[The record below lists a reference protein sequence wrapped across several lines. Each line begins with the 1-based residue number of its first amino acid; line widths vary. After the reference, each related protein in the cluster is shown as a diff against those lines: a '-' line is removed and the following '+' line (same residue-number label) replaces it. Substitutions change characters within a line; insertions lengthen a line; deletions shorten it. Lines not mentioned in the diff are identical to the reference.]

1 MKSQSRRKRLTLA
14 VIYLVLSLFVAG
26 EMFPILWVFISSL
39 KLPVDIF
46 AWPPRF
52 LPSAPTID
60 NYVYIFTKLH
70 FLTFLRNTLLTA
82 VLTTLIC
89 SLVSV
94 PAAYAICRF
103 QTGGKV
109 LTFWILVQR
118 MIPPVALVIPL
129 FLLFWKVRLMDTWL
143 ALAIAHVAFNLPF
156 AIWLM
161 IGFFAEI
168 PVELEEAAIVDGCSR
183 FAAFRR
189 IALPLAVPGLSAM
202 AIFIA
207 IQSWNE
213 FFFAVILTNS
223 ARSQTLTVAIAT
235 LLDHTQQQLLG
246 ELCAAAMIAMVP
258 VFVFALVLQK
268 YLVRGLTAGA
278 VKG

>member
-1 MKSQSRRKRLTLA
+1 M
-14 VIYLVLSLFVAG
+14 G
-26 EMFPILWVFISSL
+26 ELFPILWVLITSFKI
-39 KLPVDIF
+39 PVDIF
-46 AWPPRF
+46 RWPPRMVPQPAT
-52 LPSAPTID
+52 LQ
-60 NYVYIFTKLH
+60 NYVYIFAELH
-70 FLTFLRNTLLTA
+70 FLRFLRNTVLIAT
-82 VLTTLIC
+82 LTTVIC
-89 SLVSV
+89 SAVSV
-94 PAAYAICRF
+94 PGAYAISRF
-103 QTGGKV
+103 HTGGRA

-118 MIPPVALVIPL
+118 MIPPIALVIPL
-129 FLLFWKVRLMDTWL
+129 FLLFWKLRIMDTWIGVS
-143 ALAIAHVAFNLPF
+143 IAHVAFNLPF

-161 IGFFAEI
+161 VGFFSDI
-168 PVELEEAAIVDGCSR
+168 PVDLEEAAIVDGCTR
-183 FAAFRR
+183 FQAFLRVS
-189 IALPLAVPGLSAM
+189 IPLVVPGLAAM

-235 LLDHTQQQLLG
+235 LLDMIHDVLFG
-246 ELCAAAMIAMVP
+246 ELCASAIIAMIP